1 MKRPWLGQ
9 TEPPQS
15 ANLPSYDPN
24 CYLCPGNS
32 RSGDQRNPDYKETFT
47 FENDFAAI
55 LHSPIPSAPLPVH
68 PLMTVQ
74 PIHGACDVLTFH
86 PRHDL
91 TMALLSQ
98 SDIKRIIN
106 EWIRLYEARGSQPGI
121 QYVQIFEVWHFLIV
135 LTSSDH
141 PNPIRIKVLWWAVQT
156 LTHMD
161 RYGHCRRFLQFPCRN
176 WLPWRSTPWRPLR
189 HTALRQE
196 D

>member
-32 RSGDQRNPDYKETFT
+32 RSGGQRNPNYKETFA

-55 LHSPIPSAPLPVH
+55 LHPPIPSTPLPVH

-74 PIHGACDVLTFH
+74 PVHGACDVLIFH

-91 TMALLSQ
+91 TMALISQ
-98 SDIKRIIN
+98 SDIKRIID

-121 QYVQIFEVWHFLIV
+121 QYVQIFEVGPSSVV

-141 PNPIRIKVLWWAVQT
+141 HNPIRIRV
-156 LTHMD
+156 
-161 RYGHCRRFLQFPCRN
+161 P
-176 WLPWRSTPWRPLR
+176 
-189 HTALRQE
+189 
-196 D
+196 